1 MKKKH
6 MLIVIVAIILVIFA
20 IFTISLLG
28 EIVPTDS
35 SVGPAP
41 NSGDGISDGSG
52 LEQPNY
58 QNELRPE
65 MSQSII
71 SCIVTQ
77 KHPNF

>member
-1 MKKKH
+1 MKKKYTH
-6 MLIVIVAIILVIFA
+6 IIILAIIIVIFA
-20 IFTISLLG
+20 ILTISLLG
-28 EIVPTDS
+28 EIVPTDN

-58 QNELRPE
+58 QNEIHPE

-71 SCIVTQ
+71 SCIVIQ
-77 KHPNF
+77 KDTNF